1 MNNKPLEKNKLP
13 FHIVTSINDSRTS
26 KRMIQYH
33 GRERRFNGSL
43 PYKFVIPITTE
54 EENLIAKMVSEIV
67 KEDNLNIA
75 AFNICYDHMHILLV
89 CEHDEIAKIM
99 KKIKG
104 RTARE
109 CNKARADSGIN
120 SAGNTHSVNGMK
132 VLKDGSTPF
141 WAQKYYC
148 KPITTLQQYDNTV
161 NYIENNRVKHE
172 LEKNEFLKKTIESFV
187 RTYKPEFD
195 YYFIHYRG
203 CYRGVRSLIMNE
215 I

>member
-1 MNNKPLEKNKLP
+1 MNNKPLEKKKFP

-33 GRERRFNGSL
+33 ARERRFNGTL

-54 EENLIAKMVSEIV
+54 EENLIAKTVSEIV

-89 CEHDEIAKIM
+89 CEKEEIAKIM

-109 CNKARADSGIN
+109 CNKAR
-120 SAGNTHSVNGMK
+120 THSVNGINSVGDVGK
-132 VLKDGSTPF
+132 KLKDGSTPF

-172 LEKNEFLKKTIESFV
+172 LDENEFLKKTIENFV
-187 RTYKPEFD
+187 RTYKECFRKELK
-195 YYFIHYRG
+195 I
-203 CYRGVRSLIMNE
+203 E
-215 I
+215 

>member
-1 MNNKPLEKNKLP
+1 MNNKPLEKNKFP

-33 GRERRFNGSL
+33 VRERRFNGTL

-54 EENLIAKMVSEIV
+54 EENLIAKTVSEIV
-67 KEDNLNIA
+67 KEDNLNIS

-89 CEHDEIAKIM
+89 CKHDEIAKIM

-109 CNKARADSGIN
+109 CNKARTHSVNGISGIN
-120 SAGNTHSVNGMK
+120 SAGNTHSVHGMK

-161 NYIENNRVKHE
+161 NYIKNNRVKHE
-172 LEKNEFLKKTIESFV
+172 LAENEFLKKTIESFV
-187 RTYKPEFD
+187 RTYKECFRKELK
-195 YYFIHYRG
+195 I
-203 CYRGVRSLIMNE
+203 E
-215 I
+215 

>member
-1 MNNKPLEKNKLP
+1 MNNKPLEKNKFP

-33 GRERRFNGSL
+33 ARERRFNGTL

-54 EENLIAKMVSEIV
+54 EENLIAKTVSEIV

-109 CNKARADSGIN
+109 CNKARAHSVNGIN
-120 SAGNTHSVNGMK
+120 STGNTHSVNGINSVGK
-132 VLKDGSTPF
+132 LKDGSTPF

-148 KPITTLQQYDNTV
+148 KPITTLQQYDNTL

-172 LEKNEFLKKTIESFV
+172 LEKNEFLKRTIENFI
-187 RTYKPEFD
+187 RTYKECFRKELK
-195 YYFIHYRG
+195 IK
-203 CYRGVRSLIMNE
+203 
-215 I
+215 